1 MRTARFLISCGMF
14 SIAVLNLQERLLRR
28 RSGGVNVSHVV
39 SGIRCHRY
47 GLLWCLC
54 RYLSRFFNVR
64 ALACIGRPYSGERC
78 CSSAITR
85 ERNSLVR
92 HDSLL
97 REKVCVRTAPQLPR
111 AGDQGPP
118 ALAPANNGVIR
129 RFAAI
134 VPRRAIALVARRIGF
149 LLHSSD
155 SMQEYD
161 VSCTKHERSVSR
173 TLAFEHGAS
182 PLCRR
187 VAVINNCCVGIVCRC
202 MAPCR
207 LTRIVQ
213 ESEVLSK

>member
-1 MRTARFLISCGMF
+1 MRTARFPISCGMF
-14 SIAVLNLQERLLRR
+14 SIAVLDLQERLLRR
-28 RSGGVNVSHVV
+28 RSGGVNVSRVV

-54 RYLSRFFNVR
+54 RYLSRFFFNMR

-97 REKVCVRTAPQLPR
+97 REKLGVRTAPQLSR

-129 RFAAI
+129 RFADII
-134 VPRRAIALVARRIGF
+134 VPRRAIVLVARRIGF
-149 LLHSSD
+149 LLHS
-155 SMQEYD
+155 
-161 VSCTKHERSVSR
+161 V
-173 TLAFEHGAS
+173 
-182 PLCRR
+182 
-187 VAVINNCCVGIVCRC
+187 
-202 MAPCR
+202 
-207 LTRIVQ
+207 
-213 ESEVLSK
+213 